1 MENNFTTPIVN
12 SRQATQDLFNI
23 KSQHAD
29 ILLGMQNQSA
39 RVQAYQQQ
47 KQDLATMEADKKTQM
62 AQEQF
67 KIQSD
72 QQKHS
77 MSLQYDAEKNR
88 MANEQKMQELAIK
101 KLALTSD

>member
-1 MENNFTTPIVN
+1 MNENFTTPIVN
-12 SRQATQDLFNI
+12 SKAAEKDLFNI

-39 RVQAYQQQ
+39 KVQQYNQTKADQ
-47 KQDLATMEADKKTQM
+47 ATIESDKKTQM

-72 QQKHS
+72 QQKHAMTIQS
-77 MSLQYDAEKNR
+77 DAEKNR
-88 MANEQKMQELAIK
+88 MQNEQKMQELAVK
-101 KLALTSD
+101 KLALASD